1 VSKYLAETFPNYLKE
16 KDLLANDNV
25 QKKLEELFVD
35 FDANLCNEETI
46 KIMSKMKEEE
56 KKTDEIVD
64 TEEAEQ
70 KEKEALYG
78 FIYKNNLNKN

>member
-1 VSKYLAETFPNYLKE
+1 MSKYLAETFPNYLKK
-16 KDLLANDNV
+16 KDLLANNDNV
-25 QKKLEELFVD
+25 QKKLEQLFVD

-70 KEKEALYG
+70 KEREALYG
-78 FIYKNNLNKN
+78 LNF